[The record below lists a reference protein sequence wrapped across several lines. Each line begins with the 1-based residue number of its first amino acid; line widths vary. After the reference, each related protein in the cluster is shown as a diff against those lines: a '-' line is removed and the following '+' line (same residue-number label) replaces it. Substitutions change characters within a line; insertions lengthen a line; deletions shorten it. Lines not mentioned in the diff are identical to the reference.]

1 MITLF
6 IVVGLLGTISLL
18 AMVWVWVSVLAGW
31 REASPG
37 KSLSMLWFVLL
48 LMIIWGLGV
57 NSSFGGLGI
66 LALAAWPASILFLM
80 GIALTARLFVF
91 VFAALILLFLVA
103 AVTLIMPGKAKV
115 PTIIVGAMLTVL
127 GPVALQDLQ
136 VQWQMKRNAKTSEL
150 RIIERSS
157 LFKSIRERSD
167 GYQSPHGVACSSENW
182 PFLWSYRHRDWIA
195 LPSNTRYGG
204 DTRERVMSVC
214 LSS

>member
-103 AVTLIMPGKAKV
+103 AVTLIIPGKAKV
-115 PTIIVGAMLTVL
+115 PTTIVGAMLTVL
-127 GPVALQDLQ
+127 GPVALQNLQ